1 MKITAIQTKNF
12 LGARDVDL
20 KLTKPVCLVVG
31 PNGSGKS
38 SLHEAVRQALTG
50 ESVRVHLK
58 KDYQKL
64 VTDGAEVGY
73 AVVDHDGERS
83 AITMPS
89 GANEHTGD
97 GRPTAAVSFCL
108 DAQRFARLDANERRL
123 FLFGLMGLQTDGP
136 AVTARL
142 AAKGC
147 DPAKI
152 EQIAPFLRSGF
163 DAAHKE
169 SQARAREAKASWRAV
184 TGETYGGTKAIAWR
198 APKPVTSKQAMQSVK
213 AEIAALSQQ
222 ISDGTSAVGEMQGR
236 AKAQAEQS
244 ARLAGLR
251 ERAGKYARIAVKLN
265 KDEAELKEWQAKVEQ
280 EEGKM
285 AQAANKPVGPT
296 YTCPSCAATLRHHNG
311 ALVVFHQQ
319 QDAVAPSGAQEK
331 LREYRNARDVLH
343 RSVENDR
350 RDLASADAAAKALA
364 EIESSGAEPAPAP
377 EEIAAAAAGVAA
389 TKKELAAM
397 ESKLKELEADER
409 LAEQADKRTEA
420 AQRHHCDVAQWESVA
435 DALAPSGIPGEL
447 LAEALGPINERLARS
462 SSIADW
468 LRIGI
473 QADMTIAAD
482 GGRPYALLSES
493 EKWRADAMIAE
504 AIAHL
509 SGVRILTLDRF
520 DVLDLKGRED
530 LLYWLDELADSGD
543 IDTALITGT
552 LKGLPARLPE
562 RIEAHWIENGVCGK
576 KIREAA

>member
-31 PNGSGKS
+31 PNGAGKS

-50 ESVRVHLK
+50 ESVRVALK

-73 AVVDHDGERS
+73 AVVDHGGDRS
-83 AITMPS
+83 AITLPN
-89 GANEHTGD
+89 GTNEHTGD
-97 GRPTAAVSFCL
+97 GRPPAAVSFCL
-108 DAQRFARLDANERRL
+108 DAQRFARLDANERRQ
-123 FLFGLMGLQTDGP
+123 FMFGLMGLQTDGP
-136 AVTARL
+136 SVAARL

-169 SQARAREAKASWRAV
+169 SQARAREAKASWRAI
-184 TGETYGGTKAIAWR
+184 TGETYGGTKAITWR
-198 APKPVTSKQAMQSVK
+198 APKPPTNKQAMQSAK
-213 AEIAALSQQ
+213 AEIAHLSQQ
-222 ISDGTSAVGEMQGR
+222 VSDGTCAVGEMQGR
-236 AKAQAEQS
+236 AKVQAEQS

-285 AQAANKPVGPT
+285 AQANNPVGPT

-319 QDAVAPSGAQEK
+319 DAVAPAGSQDK
-331 LREYRNARDVLH
+331 LREYRYARDVLH
-343 RSVENDR
+343 RSVENDK

-364 EIESSGAEPAPAP
+364 EIENSGAEPAPAP

-435 DALAPSGIPGEL
+435 EALAPSGIPGEL
-447 LAEALGPINERLARS
+447 LSEALGPINERLARS

-468 LRIGI
+468 PQVCI

-509 SGVRILTLDRF
+509 SGIRVLTLDRF
-520 DVLDLKGRED
+520 DVLGLKGRED
-530 LLYWLDELADSGD
+530 LLYWLDELADNGD
-543 IDTALITGT
+543 IDTALVTGT
-552 LKGLPARLPE
+552 LKGLPARLPD

-576 KIREAA
+576 KLREAA